1 MDMVQLHAALI
12 ALAVSYYRTT
22 KFEELV
28 TEGSRLLVQFQQGLE
43 FIRRPSIEKTSKL
56 VEDII
61 KANESRRLLSY
72 VEGGCINALDSVEN
86 LNKSKSV
93 VVQLESLAEDAKGV
107 MQSESLP
114 PLLLKDNEWPS
125 EEMLSSDVE
134 KPEVTDYATAMTVI
148 YSMVKQD
155 YTMQERIISS
165 LNLKSSS
172 EELGSYYMMWSL
184 RPFMNDEIMRQAWKL
199 VR

>member
-1 MDMVQLHAALI
+1 MNGLQLDLQTCT
-12 ALAVSYYRTT
+12 Y
-22 KFEELV
+22 
-28 TEGSRLLVQFQQGLE
+28 
-43 FIRRPSIEKTSKL
+43 EK
-56 VEDII
+56 
-61 KANESRRLLSY
+61 
-72 VEGGCINALDSVEN
+72 
-86 LNKSKSV
+86 
-93 VVQLESLAEDAKGV
+93 
-107 MQSESLP
+107 
-114 PLLLKDNEWPS
+114 